1 MHSPARTARSGSSSW
16 AATAPNSAITP
27 SPVNLA
33 TTPPVLSTDARN
45 SPKYGARKP
54 STSST
59 SSRSER
65 LVNPARSAN
74 STETTRRS
82 RRSEGGAATNGV
94 PHSGQN
100 FAPSLTVEQFGQ
112 VAKASIIRGIAAFG
126 WNVLR
131 AIAVTLDADAAARV
145 ANHVDALGEYHELT
159 DLRLIEAQAAAAYW
173 VAWRGVRVA
182 FATRDTDRV
191 PDHWTRFSQR
201 VSPLTGSPRVAA
213 DPINAMLNLCY
224 ALLEAESRIA
234 LLAVGLDPGIGILH
248 TDQRARDSFALDPME
263 AVRPAVDRYILD
275 LVVTQSLRAADFAET
290 SSGQCRIMPG
300 LARQLAATSPAWA
313 GEVAPH
319 AEAVAR
325 RLAND
330 AGIAAPPT
338 TLTGE
343 ARRLARPAGSRTK
356 PHTALRPVAPARTC
370 HDCGTTVRIDRK
382 RCPACHA
389 AANAERLRAQ
399 QADEVARR
407 QNTGQHPS
415 QQPAVRE
422 RIGQTRTFPLG
433 GHARGFSCGWIH
445 RTPVRVSP
453 PHPSTPRRHR
463 TPHPRRGDRTVTRLL
478 RSDPRRQTRTPYP
491 ALGRSPS
498 RQPQPSREVS
508 PRLA

>member
-1 MHSPARTARSGSSSW
+1 MMTDTGCALIQLDHTGRILATG
-16 AATAPNSAITP
+16 ATAGSN
-27 SPVNLA
+27 
-33 TTPPVLSTDARN
+33 
-45 SPKYGARKP
+45 
-54 STSST
+54 
-59 SSRSER
+59 
-65 LVNPARSAN
+65 NPALRRAQALA
-74 STETTRRS
+74 STRPVGVEIS
-82 RRSEGGAATNGV
+82 RQLIASKLT
-94 PHSGQN
+94 GQH
-100 FAPSLTVEQFGQ
+100 
-112 VAKASIIRGIAAFG
+112 
-126 WNVLR
+126 
-131 AIAVTLDADAAARV
+131 AIAVTLDAGAAARV

-248 TDQRARDSFALDPME
+248 TDQRARDSFALDLME

-313 GEVAPH
+313 GEVASH

-370 HDCGTTVRIDRK
+370 HDCGTTVRSDRK

-407 QNTGQHPS
+407 QNTGQHLRVDSPDARPS
-415 QQPAVRE
+415 FA
-422 RIGQTRTFPLG
+422 
-433 GHARGFSCGWIH
+433 A
-445 RTPVRVSP
+445 
-453 PHPSTPRRHR
+453 
-463 TPHPRRGDRTVTRLL
+463 
-478 RSDPRRQTRTPYP
+478 
-491 ALGRSPS
+491 
-498 RQPQPSREVS
+498 
-508 PRLA
+508 